1 MNATQKN
8 SRCFPEEM
16 MLLMSDTEKRINQL
30 LFPIQFLVAVIGNSL
45 TMSVLL
51 SAHMKNRANH
61 LLAFLALC
69 DILVFVMMFPHYLA
83 ALDVF
88 AHNTQFRLMHFN
100 SKVHFA
106 ALTNWFSA
114 AAIWFVLAVS
124 VERLLIV
131 KFPFRSLDNY
141 NSWQIVFIS
150 MCILVGTFLLTSYH
164 HVSYTCKTFT
174 VCSGTQLIGGCYS
187 NALPTWGSRPNP
199 TSALTRQWIEM
210 SVFLNAVFAVLLPV
224 FAVAVLNISLVRL
237 LKKRNTQE
245 LLVNTVNTNP
255 SARHEQERKM
265 THTVLAIV
273 TCFSLTQ
280 GPSALVFIYQL
291 LYPSSSAGLRTAS
304 IVANQL
310 VLTGKMLNVVLFC
323 MTSST
328 FRRKLFQTCRRWL
341 LVVLYFDRHRG
352 IRPGFSR
359 TQSKSQVTQ
368 KTSLVYSPSSRVQSS
383 TESEMSLKKKPS
395 RSEYSIN
402 TPNGESMQ

>member
-8 SRCFPEEM
+8 SRCFPDEM
-16 MLLMSDTEKRINQL
+16 MLLMTDTEKRINQL
-30 LFPIQFLVAVIGNSL
+30 LFPVQFLVAVIGNSL

-69 DILVFVMMFPHYLA
+69 DMLVFVMMFPHYLTS
-83 ALDVF
+83 LDVF
-88 AHNTQFRLMHFN
+88 AHNMQFRLLHFN

-141 NSWQIVFIS
+141 NSRQIVFIS

-164 HVSYTCKTFT
+164 HVSHTCKTFA

-187 NALPTWGSRPNP
+187 NALDTWGARPNP
-199 TSALTRQWIEM
+199 TSVLTRQWIEM
-210 SVFLNAVFAVLLPV
+210 SVILNAVFAVLLPV

-237 LKKRNTQE
+237 LKKRNTQD
-245 LLVNTVNTNP
+245 LLVQTVSTNP

-291 LYPSSSAGLRTAS
+291 LYPSGSTALQTAS

-328 FRRKLFQTCRRWL
+328 FRRKLLQTCKRWML
-341 LVVLYFDRHRG
+341 LFLYCNRQSG
-352 IRPGFSR
+352 IRSGFSR
-359 TQSKSQVTQ
+359 SQSKSQVTQ
-368 KTSLVYSPSSRVQSS
+368 KTSLVYSPSSRARSMADI
-383 TESEMSLKKKPS
+383 EMSLKKKF
-395 RSEYSIN
+395 SEFSQ
-402 TPNGESMQ
+402 TTTNGESVS

>member
-1 MNATQKN
+1 MKLETFVSVAFYGI
-8 SRCFPEEM
+8 CF
-16 MLLMSDTEKRINQL
+16 QL
-30 LFPIQFLVAVIGNSL
+30 LFPLQFLVAVVGNSL

-51 SAHMKNRANH
+51 SAHVKNRANH

-83 ALDVF
+83 SLDVF
-88 AHNTQFRLMHFN
+88 ALNSQFRSAHFN

-131 KFPFRSLDNY
+131 KFPFRSLDY
-141 NSWQIVFIS
+141 DNSRQIVFVSI
-150 MCILVGTFLLTSYH
+150 CILVGTFILTSYH
-164 HVSYTCKTFT
+164 HVSHTCKTFS
-174 VCSGTQLIGGCYS
+174 VCHGTQLIGGCYS
-187 NALPTWGSRPNP
+187 NALPMWGSRPNP
-199 TSALTRQWIEM
+199 TSDVTRQWIEV

-224 FAVAVLNISLVRL
+224 FAVAVLNISLIRL
-237 LKKRNTQE
+237 LKKRNNQE
-245 LLVNTVNTNP
+245 LLVHTVNANP
-255 SARHEQERKM
+255 TAMHEQERKM

-291 LYPSSSAGLRTAS
+291 LYPSASPALRTVS

-310 VLTGKMLNVVLFC
+310 VLTGKMLNIVLFC

-328 FRRKLFQTCRRWL
+328 FRRKLLQTCKRWML
-341 LVVLYFDRHRG
+341 LVLYCDRKKR
-352 IRPGFSR
+352 SR
-359 TQSKSQVTQ
+359 
-368 KTSLVYSPSSRVQSS
+368 Y
-383 TESEMSLKKKPS
+383 E
-395 RSEYSIN
+395 
-402 TPNGESMQ
+402 

>member
-1 MNATQKN
+1 
-8 SRCFPEEM
+8 
-16 MLLMSDTEKRINQL
+16 
-30 LFPIQFLVAVIGNSL
+30 
-45 TMSVLL
+45 MSVLL

-88 AHNTQFRLMHFN
+88 AHNTQFRLAHFN

-141 NSWQIVFIS
+141 NVCDLPFIVTVRMNFS
-150 MCILVGTFLLTSYH
+150 RENSDFPLFRQSFYSNNDNYH

-187 NALPTWGSRPNP
+187 NALPNWGSRPNP

-341 LVVLYFDRHRG
+341 LVVVYFDRHRG
-352 IRPGFSR
+352 IRYEKGQWSFFPL
-359 TQSKSQVTQ
+359 
-368 KTSLVYSPSSRVQSS
+368 SLLLWPA
-383 TESEMSLKKKPS
+383 
-395 RSEYSIN
+395 
-402 TPNGESMQ
+402 